1 MFLLNLFN
9 KNSQQNEDE
18 KYDKITFKI
27 DLNDNVPKYEDWS
40 EHGYIEDEELTPKH
54 PLYH

>member
-9 KNSQQNEDE
+9 KNLQQNEDE

-27 DLNDNVPKYEDWS
+27 DLN
-40 EHGYIEDEELTPKH
+40 
-54 PLYH
+54 